1 MQSTDA
7 PTSIFRLLA
16 LLTVPVMRHAFR
28 LDSAGRE
35 HLPQGGFV
43 LCANHLSGFD
53 PWALSEPLYPRQPR
67 FMTKAE
73 AFRPPFRALLSAIGV
88 FPVRRNTACV
98 EAIRTAVGHAQAGR
112 VVIVFPE
119 GSRRR
124 KEKQPDSPRGGAALI
139 ALLAGVPLVPAAV
152 AGTNRIG
159 EPWRVLFGPA
169 IALDDL
175 DTRPRAAAARQAT
188 ERLWQQ
194 VMLLEELVA

>member
-1 MQSTDA
+1 MQRTDA
-7 PTSIFRLLA
+7 PTYVFRLLA

-28 LDSAGRE
+28 LDAGGTE

-88 FPVRRNTACV
+88 FPVRRNTPCV
-98 EAIRTAVGHAQAGR
+98 QAIRTAVAHARAGR

-124 KEKQPDSPRGGAALI
+124 KEKQPDSPRGGAAFI

-152 AGTNRIG
+152 SGTNRIG
-159 EPWRVLFGPA
+159 QPWRVLFGPA
-169 IALDDL
+169 IVLDDL
-175 DTRPRAAAARQAT
+175 DSRPRASAARQAT

-194 VMLLEELVA
+194 VALLEELVA